1 MIGKM
6 GFELHH
12 VEEAFTSE
20 HWMVR
25 VYRCG
30 PGLRRWQQQQQP
42 AAAAGWCLTAAGG
55 RRVLPDHNRLPS
67 HVSAA
72 RLARRKAKRVAAKE
86 LPGGSAAGKLDGD
99 AVGPGELGAEGG
111 HRGMLAR
118 STVRHRQ
125 LWEGART
132 QTGGGGASSG
142 ASRGA
147 AARAADRARISRS
160 EQQYEY

>member
-1 MIGKM
+1 VIGKM

-111 HRGMLAR
+111 TPRDVGE
-118 STVRHRQ
+118 VD
-125 LWEGART
+125 
-132 QTGGGGASSG
+132 
-142 ASRGA
+142 GA
-147 AARAADRARISRS
+147 APAVVGGRAHPDRRRRSKLWRQPRRGGSSSRPS
-160 EQQYEY
+160 TDFEE